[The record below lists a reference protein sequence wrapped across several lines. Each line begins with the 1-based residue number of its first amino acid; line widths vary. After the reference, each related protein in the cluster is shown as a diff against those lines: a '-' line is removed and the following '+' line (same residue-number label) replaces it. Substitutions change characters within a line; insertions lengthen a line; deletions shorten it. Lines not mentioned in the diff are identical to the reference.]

1 MQNVVFSNLSTL
13 RCFLFRFVTKFAL
26 VQEFTVPA
34 YSGSH
39 GGLFPHHKTGYKN
52 SHSTPLRLEVG
63 KINSCMENPSTP
75 PQTRCQVPHTTHK
88 NPILWYLS
96 TSKYLIYIWFSAYA
110 LLFDQLLM
118 ILCML
123 WIAELCGCAEST
135 QSPSFQ
141 SWSFKVHV
149 LAPALTVLFIS
160 KDNGQILVF
169 CSFL

>member
-1 MQNVVFSNLSTL
+1 LQNVVLNNLSTL

-39 GGLFPHHKTGYKN
+39 GGRPTSQN
-52 SHSTPLRLEVG
+52 RLEKLTFDSFETGGWKTKLVYG
-63 KINSCMENPSTP
+63 ESLHPTSDK
-75 PQTRCQVPHTTHK
+75 VPGAAHK
-88 NPILWYLS
+88 LIKPILWYLS

-118 ILCML
+118 ILCTL

-149 LAPALTVLFIS
+149 LAPALAVLFIS